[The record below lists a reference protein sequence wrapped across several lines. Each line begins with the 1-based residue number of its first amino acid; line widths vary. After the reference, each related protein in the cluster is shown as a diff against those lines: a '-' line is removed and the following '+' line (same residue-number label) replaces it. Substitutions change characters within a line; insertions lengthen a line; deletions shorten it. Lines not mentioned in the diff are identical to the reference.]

1 MGPPTQGQVSV
12 LAGEAREGG
21 CRQRQPRCWGPSV
34 PPFPLSNRTRGR
46 NDPERAGS
54 KVKSIFNQRNILG
67 FSSVLPGGLNTP
79 SGGGLPGTT
88 AQTLTLNGK
97 LRQNSS
103 VTCPRVHSKARTVA
117 ARRQTSR
124 LQKSYGSS
132 ALSSIHEVTIA
143 AAGPNTWQPP
153 RGRC

>member
-1 MGPPTQGQVSV
+1 MVVDRGDPDAGGPV
-12 LAGEAREGG
+12 
-21 CRQRQPRCWGPSV
+21 CHI
-34 PPFPLSNRTRGR
+34 PLSNRTGGR

-67 FSSVLPGGLNTP
+67 FSSVLSGGLNTP

-97 LRQNSS
+97 LTQDSS
-103 VTCPRVHSKARTVA
+103 VTCPRVHSKARTMA

-124 LQKSYGSS
+124 LPKSYG
-132 ALSSIHEVTIA
+132 
-143 AAGPNTWQPP
+143 
-153 RGRC
+153 